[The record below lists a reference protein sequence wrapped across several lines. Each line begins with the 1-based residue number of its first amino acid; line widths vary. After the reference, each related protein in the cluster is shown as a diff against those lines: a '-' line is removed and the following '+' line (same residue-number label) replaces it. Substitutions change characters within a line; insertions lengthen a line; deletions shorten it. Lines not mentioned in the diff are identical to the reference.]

1 MNQCY
6 TSSFTCI
13 DCSRQFDSS
22 TVHGHTQC
30 VTEHDKYAK
39 GATKPGG
46 FAEKGFYDD
55 QGKTDPGGTGR
66 GGVVVVGQEFLSLRA
81 PWVCSVCNVTCTSKQ
96 TLESH
101 ATGTKH
107 IRRVR
112 ARLREQGGEMK
123 EENVEE
129 KTDTQAAAEGDGDRT
144 KKKKDKKDMKQKK
157 KKDSNSDKKKNLQK
171 LARKEL
177 EKNNGSM
184 KKKKLF
190 KALEVFLQENKYD
203 EKRAEKHLAK
213 TCNVFTLEGKHIKLS
228 S

>member
-1 MNQCY
+1 MAAHLSQCY

-22 TVHGHTQC
+22 SVHGHTQC

-55 QGKTDPGGTGR
+55 AGKKDTGGTS
-66 GGVVVVGQEFLSLRA
+66 GGGVVGQEFLSSRA

-112 ARLREQGGEMK
+112 ARLREQGGEVNGGIVK
-123 EENVEE
+123 ETNDTIAGNGGEKEAKMEDKKEE
-129 KTDTQAAAEGDGDRT
+129 KTEKRV
-144 KKKKDKKDMKQKK
+144 KKDIKRT
-157 KKDSNSDKKKNLQK
+157 LQK
-171 LARKEL
+171 LAKKEL

-190 KALEVFLQENKYD
+190 KALEAFLLEHKYN
-203 EKRAEKHLAK
+203 EKRAEKHLARN
-213 TCNVFTLEGKHIKLS
+213 CDIFTLEGKLVKLS

>member
-22 TVHGHTQC
+22 SVHGHTQC

-46 FAEKGFYDD
+46 FAEKGFYHDETKKD
-55 QGKTDPGGTGR
+55 A
-66 GGVVVVGQEFLSLRA
+66 VVGTNGSVAGEEFLSKRA

-112 ARLREQGGEMK
+112 ARLREQAGGETK
-123 EENVEE
+123 EDTPPVPEE
-129 KTDTQAAAEGDGDRT
+129 QVTPEGHEKKEKKS
-144 KKKKDKKDMKQKK
+144 KKKKEIQ
-157 KKDSNSDKKKNLQK
+157 KNLQK
-171 LARKEL
+171 LVKKEL
-177 EKNNGSM
+177 EKNNGTM

-190 KALEVFLQENKYD
+190 KALEAFLQEHNCSEAK
-203 EKRAEKHLAK
+203 AEKHLTKKCDA
-213 TCNVFTLEGKHIKLS
+213 FTFEGKRIKLS
-228 S
+228 SS